1 MLAHINPLRDVRQ
14 AGRRSGLR
22 LIRRMS
28 DWRFAR
34 YALPYFIVT
43 LPNDTPYLSLR
54 GVLPGDDEAIQM
66 DRHGTPRAPRDDMMA
81 RDRAPFLP
89 ARQPVLARVRNRTR
103 LPTPVKLIDISRPI
117 YTGMPVWPGDSP
129 VDFSLTAMKAKGSD
143 ANVGRLSLCV
153 HAGTHADA
161 VFHYAETGARIDEIP
176 LDVFVGPAR
185 VVDVRGHSL
194 ITTELLAAYDFKEFR
209 GFCSAVTRGPI
220 RRYFRPSGRCSPLTC
235 PAWLA
240 ARGVRLVGLDVPSV
254 DKLTSTGMPIHH
266 IIERAGLFILESL
279 DLHEVPAGVYELIAL
294 PLRIRGADGSPIR
307 AVLRAG

>member
-1 MLAHINPLRDVRQ
+1 
-14 AGRRSGLR
+14 
-22 LIRRMS
+22 
-28 DWRFAR
+28 
-34 YALPYFIVT
+34 
-43 LPNDTPYLSLR
+43 
-54 GVLPGDDEAIQM
+54 
-66 DRHGTPRAPRDDMMA
+66 
-81 RDRAPFLP
+81 
-89 ARQPVLARVRNRTR
+89 
-103 LPTPVKLIDISRPI
+103 VKLIDISRPI

-129 VDFSLTAMKAKGSD
+129 VDFSLTAMKSKGFD

-161 VFHYAETGARIDEIP
+161 VFHYAENGARIDEIP
-176 LDVFVGPAR
+176 LEVFVGPAR

-194 ITTELLAAYDFKEFR
+194 ITTELLAAHDFGGTPRVLFR
-209 GFCSAVTRGPI
+209 SDAWADPAIFPAEWPVFSADV
-220 RRYFRPSGRCSPLTC
+220 

-266 IIERAGLFILESL
+266 VIERAGLFILESL
-279 DLHEVPAGVYELIAL
+279 DLHDVPAGVYELIAL